1 MGFEK
6 LNIGLVFDGDLQSG
20 GGYQQQLT
28 TIIELKKASKFNFFI
43 FVFSQ
48 ENKKYLQSLDVDN
61 VYLIKKSFFDK
72 FYRLLFRQ
80 EFFNYLIKKFKL
92 KSIFEKEI
100 SRYNLDLIYFLSP
113 SSLSLDL
120 VSHNYI
126 ITVWDLCHRD
136 FPEFPEVNF
145 FREFELRE
153 RLYKK
158 SLKKAFAILVDSE
171 IGRKNIVKRYGVDE
185 ERVYIVPFMPS
196 INIFSSKYID
206 IRSKYDIKGEY
217 IYYPAQFWPH
227 KNHVYI
233 IEAISMLKKQGIE
246 ITALFSGSDKGN
258 LNYVLD
264 YAKNLGV
271 EELIKYIGFAPN
283 GEIYSLYKNALAV
296 VMPTYFGPT
305 NIPPFEA
312 FAIGTPV
319 IYSDLPGLKD
329 QVGDAALLCD
339 LDNPESLANHII
351 ALLKSEKLRIDL
363 INKGFY
369 RLRELQKQ
377 NIVNVLDEILSKYYL
392 KLKCWKREF

>member
-6 LNIGLVFDGDLQSG
+6 LNIGLVFEGDLQSG

-28 TIIELKKASKFNFFI
+28 TIIELKKTSKFNFLT

-48 ENKKYLQSLDVDN
+48 ENKKYLQSLDIDN

-80 EFFNYLIKKFKL
+80 DFFYYLTKKFKL
-92 KSIFEKEI
+92 KSPFEKEI

-153 RLYKK
+153 SLYKK
-158 SLKKAFAILVDSE
+158 SLKKAVAILVDSE
-171 IGRKNIVKRYGVDE
+171 IGRKNIIKRYGVDE

-196 INIFSSKYID
+196 VNVISKNYIDVKSKYA
-206 IRSKYDIKGEY
+206 IKGDY

-233 IEAISMLKKQGIE
+233 IEAISILKQQGIE

-264 YAKNLGV
+264 YAKDLGV
-271 EELIKYIGFAPN
+271 EKLIKYIGFAPN
-283 GEIYSLYKNALAV
+283 EEIYSLYKNALAIV
-296 VMPTYFGPT
+296 IPTYFGPT
-305 NIPPFEA
+305 NIPPLEA
-312 FAIGTPV
+312 FAVGTPL
-319 IYSDLPGLKD
+319 IYSDLPGFRE
-329 QVGDAALLCD
+329 QAGGAALLCD
-339 LDNPESLANHII
+339 LDNPESLSNHII
-351 ALLKSEKLRIDL
+351 ALLKSENLRADL
-363 INKGFY
+363 INKGFN

-377 NIVNVLDEILSKYYL
+377 NIDSVLDEILSKYYI
-392 KLKCWKREF
+392 KLKCWKRKF